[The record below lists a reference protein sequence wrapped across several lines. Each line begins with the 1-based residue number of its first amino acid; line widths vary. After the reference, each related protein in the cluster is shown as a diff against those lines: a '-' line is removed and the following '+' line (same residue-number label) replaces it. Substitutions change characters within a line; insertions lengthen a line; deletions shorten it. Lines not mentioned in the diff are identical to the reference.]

1 MNYKVY
7 YDLRQLIKDLTYL
20 KNITLIVPGEVEYK
34 ISKLDTY
41 EYRDFKEKLKK
52 QNIKISFL
60 KKGNKNEYNKNI
72 KI

>member
-7 YDLRQLIKDLTYL
+7 YDLRQLLKDLPYL
-20 KNITLIVPGEVEYK
+20 KNITLIVPGEFEYK

-41 EYRDFKEKLKK
+41 EYKDFVYKLKK

-60 KKGNKNEYNKNI
+60 KKGNKNEKLH
-72 KI
+72 

>member
-7 YDLRQLIKDLTYL
+7 YDLKQLLKDLPNL
-20 KNITLIVPGEVEYK
+20 KNITLIVPGELEYK

-41 EYRDFKEKLKK
+41 EYKDFVYKIKK

-60 KKGNKNEYNKNI
+60 KKGNKNDINKNI
-72 KI
+72 